1 MPKKKSSIPNAKKE
15 QGNVHEAALVGRD
28 LGSSGSAFS
37 LPQNDAVDLSKPRP
51 HPILCSVLVG

>member
-1 MPKKKSSIPNAKKE
+1 MEAE
-15 QGNVHEAALVGRD
+15 GQVRMWQMQGNVHEAALVGRD